1 MTDKSTADMLK
12 ALGTP
17 FPKNALKQ
25 RAGGGGKPF
34 TYVETHTVIHRLN
47 SATNGEWNF
56 HVRETQWRGDLL
68 IVLGE
73 LTIPGLGT
81 RSGFG
86 VQKVSDR
93 GGEDLVKG
101 AVSDAL
107 KKCATL
113 FGTGLELY
121 GSDYEAEAVESP
133 VERPNAPQKATQPP
147 ATPTPINANGNGKA
161 ASEAAF
167 KRIYAIL
174 ADHGLEHR
182 HLHAYAVA
190 AGHESSKELS
200 TDELKKLADGLKEK
214 TSVAVTYLKKLAD
227 DLELKQ
233 VTADLNV
240 NVKSNAKGQK

>member
-1 MTDKSTADMLK
+1 MAKFNPTDHLMKLKGKDYLPVAWRLVWFREQHPNGIIDTEPLQLTDTYAVFQATVTAVGEDGTVLGRATGTK
-12 ALGTP
+12 AQSKQGFADFIEKAETGAIGRALAALG
-17 FPKNALKQ
+17 
-25 RAGGGGKPF
+25 
-34 TYVETHTVIHRLN
+34 
-47 SATNGEWNF
+47 
-56 HVRETQWRGDLL
+56 
-68 IVLGE
+68 
-73 LTIPGLGT
+73 
-81 RSGFG
+81 
-86 VQKVSDR
+86 
-93 GGEDLVKG
+93 
-101 AVSDAL
+101 
-107 KKCATL
+107 
-113 FGTGLELY
+113 FGTQFDPELEEGERLA
-121 GSDYEAEAVESP
+121 DSP

-174 ADHGLEHR
+174 AALGLEHR

-190 AGHESSKELS
+190 AGHESSKELT

-214 TSVAVTYLKKLAD
+214 ASAAVTYLTKLAD